1 MADHAPSSSTL
12 VIAGREN
19 YTARVRA
26 FMHQHGL
33 HKVIAFAGGSDD
45 QLDGIA
51 DEAMQQSYKRAM
63 QHKETYI
70 IGQAVRKLQ
79 GYRIA
84 ILCGGTRWGVPKT
97 AAVKAKEY
105 GLHTI
110 GVYPYIGRGHALDN
124 ALLDLAVCVEPLY
137 GESYWGDE
145 SPIFTQLLDGVIVY
159 GGSAGT
165 LVEMAHI
172 LKMNEVILKKGGLP
186 KYIVPI
192 AGTGGVADGLPFI
205 WSKTEIR
212 EQSLPTKRMRNGI
225 EAADF
230 LIEKLI
236 LTDYLN

>member
-1 MADHAPSSSTL
+1 MDDDKHDRSKI
-12 VIAGREN
+12 VCAGREH
-19 YTARVRA
+19 YTAHIQA

-33 HKVIAFAGGSDD
+33 HKIIAFSGGADD
-45 QLDGIA
+45 SLEGIPDA
-51 DEAMQQSYKRAM
+51 ALQHSYKRAM
-63 QHKETYI
+63 QQKEEYI
-70 IGQAVRKLQ
+70 VEQAMRKLR

-84 ILCGGTRWGVPKT
+84 ILCGGTTWGLPQT
-97 AAVKAKEY
+97 AALKAKQY
-105 GLHTI
+105 GFTTI
-110 GVYPYIGRGHALDN
+110 GVYPYIGLRHVLDSE
-124 ALLDLAVCVEPLY
+124 LLDLSVCVEPLY

-172 LKMNEVILKKGGLP
+172 LKMNEVILKKGGMP

-212 EQSLPTKRMRNGI
+212 NKSLPTHRITNGV
-225 EAADF
+225 EAADV
-230 LIEKLI
+230 LIEKLL
-236 LTDYLN
+236 LTDYLD